1 MIFLPCAIEH
11 QNHCSTRS
19 LFSVP
24 SASEPPP
31 RVTPFSLVTMGC
43 CTVREQR
50 VQAVLEGV
58 RPAKS
63 LREGKKWSGVREW
76 MGVSVLAIEDGDG

>member
-1 MIFLPCAIEH
+1 
-11 QNHCSTRS
+11 
-19 LFSVP
+19 
-24 SASEPPP
+24 
-31 RVTPFSLVTMGC
+31 MGC